1 LKPWRRFAS
10 FHRDTIY
17 NQEALVDHSVATP
30 AEARSRTSIIVT
42 GVIALALLVVTI
54 IFAANTQWYFVF
66 KMLHVGAAVIWVGG
80 GVFLTICAL
89 LAELANDD
97 DQLLQVGHWAE
108 VVAGRLF
115 PIMSFVVLGFGI
127 GMTQNLGIAYDQF
140 WLIFGVI
147 AWGLSAAT
155 GILFLGP
162 EAKRL
167 NKAAE
172 QYGPKSPQVQ
182 DRLRRILLV
191 ARVDVA
197 LMFLIVFDMVAKP
210 FS

>member
-1 LKPWRRFAS
+1 MS
-10 FHRDTIY
+10 
-17 NQEALVDHSVATP
+17 EVVA
-30 AEARSRTSIIVT
+30 ARSADSRRRTSVLAT
-42 GVIALALLVVTI
+42 TVIAVAVLVVSI
-54 IFAANTQWYFVF
+54 VFAANTQWYFVF
-66 KMLHVGAAVIWVGG
+66 KMIHVGAAVVWVGG
-80 GVFLTICAL
+80 GLFIAACAIV
-89 LAELANDD
+89 AELANDD
-97 DQLLQVGHWAE
+97 DQLLQI
-108 VVAGRLF
+108 GRLADQVASKLF
-115 PIMSFVVLGFGI
+115 PLMSFVVLGFGI
-127 GMTQNLGIAYDQF
+127 GMTENGSIPYNQF
-140 WLIFGVI
+140 WLIFGLI

-172 QYGPKSPQVQ
+172 EHGPKSPQVQ
-182 DRLRRILLV
+182 ARLRRILLV

>member
-1 LKPWRRFAS
+1 MEQA
-10 FHRDTIY
+10 
-17 NQEALVDHSVATP
+17 AATP
-30 AEARSRTSIIVT
+30 ADRSRTSLIVT
-42 GVIALALLVVTI
+42 GVIALALVVFTI

-66 KMLHVGAAVIWVGG
+66 KMLHVGAAVVWVGG
-80 GVFLTICAL
+80 GLFLTICAI
-89 LAELANDD
+89 LAELARDD

-108 VVAGRLF
+108 TVAGRLF
-115 PIMSFVVLGFGI
+115 PLMSFVVLGFGI
-127 GMTQNLGIAYDQF
+127 AMTMNGDIGYNQF
-140 WLIFGVI
+140 WIVFGLI
-147 AWGLSAAT
+147 AWAASAVT

-172 QYGPKSPQVQ
+172 AHGPKSPEVQ

-191 ARVDVA
+191 VRMDVA
-197 LMFLIVFDMVAKP
+197 LMFLIVFDMVVKP